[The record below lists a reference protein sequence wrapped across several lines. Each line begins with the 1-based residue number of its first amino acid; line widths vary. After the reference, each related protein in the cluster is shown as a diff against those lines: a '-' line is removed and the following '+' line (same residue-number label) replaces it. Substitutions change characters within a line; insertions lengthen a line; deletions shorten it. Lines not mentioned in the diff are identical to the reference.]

1 MATAASVVA
10 VVGMRSEARLLPPGI
25 RAVVA
30 GGGARRLAALLAAE
44 PGEVAAV
51 LSFGIAG
58 GLDPA
63 LGAGDLVVATRVRGP
78 RGAWRADLGWAA
90 ALARATGARL
100 GVVAG
105 AAVVVAEPAA
115 KRNLRSATDA
125 LAVDL
130 ESEAAAAFAASRG
143 LPFVALRAIADTA
156 EEVLPRAAAV
166 GLTADGRP
174 APGRV
179 ALALL
184 RRPGDLP
191 ALVQVARRTREA
203 LAALER
209 AAKALPASAPS
220 AAR

>member
-1 MATAASVVA
+1 MAPTVLA
-10 VVGMRSEARLLPPGI
+10 VVGMRSEARLLPQGI

-30 GGGARRLAALLAAE
+30 GGDPRRLASLLAAQ
-44 PGEVAAV
+44 PGEVAGV

-63 LGAGDLVVATRVRGP
+63 LGAGDLVVATRVRAPG
-78 RGAWRADLGWAA
+78 GAWRADMGWAA

-105 AAVVVAEPAA
+105 APKVVAEPAA
-115 KRNLRSATDA
+115 KRTLRHATDA

-130 ESEAAAAFAASRG
+130 ESEAAAAFAASRA

-156 EEVLPRAAAV
+156 EEALPRAAAV

-184 RRPGDLP
+184 RRPGELP
-191 ALVQVARRTREA
+191 ALVQVARRTQEA

-209 AAKALPASAPS
+209 AARALPAAAPS
-220 AAR
+220 TAR